1 MFTRRDYCP
10 DNKCTHE
17 QYFTQFVTPKI
28 KAAVRSYFGVA
39 RLLAST
45 DPHLNDIALSKWD
58 MFCGYNQFRNEL
70 RPNLCFASIIPLL
83 KQANGDGGCSPSDF
97 TCIAKQAAREIIR
110 EEWAKQ
116 FDAKES

>member
-28 KAAVRSYFGVA
+28 KAAVRNYFGVA

-45 DPHLNDIALSKWD
+45 DPHLNDIALSEWD